1 MSCAHAQTDPVT
13 GDVYNYNL
21 NFGRNATYR
30 VFCTSASTGK
40 TEILATISGNGVR
53 PAYLHS
59 FFMSEDYVVLCIW
72 GAHFAGVGLGI
83 LKNMNMMD
91 ALSPFDPSQKSR
103 WFVVDRKHGKGVV
116 AEFESEAAFCFHTVN
131 CWQEGD
137 GDSVVCEFAEYENL
151 DILEALYYEN
161 MTSEGGNA
169 VSFRDERGEGCMSN
183 MVRYRLSGIGNG
195 KEKRKG
201 IGKAEKIMSIPKR
214 QAGDLPTM
222 NPRFRMRESRYV
234 YSVLNRGLSTFFDGL
249 SKVDMKTGEVRYWD
263 NPKGHTP
270 GEAIFV
276 PNPEGMEEDDGVLL
290 SVVLDGFRK
299 TSYLVCL
306 DARTMGELGRAD
318 VQCVVGFG
326 FHGAHVG

>member
-1 MSCAHAQTDPVT
+1 
-13 GDVYNYNL
+13 
-21 NFGRNATYR
+21 
-30 VFCTSASTGK
+30 
-40 TEILATISGNGVR
+40 
-53 PAYLHS
+53 
-59 FFMSEDYVVLCIW
+59 
-72 GAHFAGVGLGI
+72 
-83 LKNMNMMD
+83 
-91 ALSPFDPSQKSR
+91 
-103 WFVVDRKHGKGVV
+103 
-116 AEFESEAAFCFHTVN
+116 
-131 CWQEGD
+131 
-137 GDSVVCEFAEYENL
+137 
-151 DILEALYYEN
+151 
-161 MTSEGGNA
+161 
-169 VSFRDERGEGCMSN
+169 
-183 MVRYRLSGIGNG
+183 MVRYKLSGIG
-195 KEKRKG
+195 EAKRKG
-201 IGKAEKIMSIPKR
+201 VGKAEKIMSIPKR

-276 PNPEGMEEDDGVLL
+276 PNPEGEEEDDGVLL

-306 DARTMGELGRAD
+306 DARTMAELGRAD